1 MSKKIRHPEKV
12 NKPINPIKKKPEWIR
27 SKIIDTQVFLSGFS
41 LRKND
46 PRIADNIGA
55 VAIII
60 KVLAT
65 LVFWIETTK
74 AILVTE
80 KVKT

>member
-1 MSKKIRHPEKV
+1 MKNGSKEDYLFLDKLEKEYV
-12 NKPINPIKKKPEWIR
+12 GETADRILN
-27 SKIIDTQVFLSGFS
+27 FLSGFS

-46 PRIADNIGA
+46 PRMADNIGA

-65 LVFWIETTK
+65 FVFWIETTK

>member
-1 MSKKIRHPEKV
+1 MSRKKIYSAAKKV
-12 NKPINPIKKKPEWIR
+12 IKIA
-27 SKIIDTQVFLSGFS
+27 TQVFLSGFS

-65 LVFWIETTK
+65 FVFWIETTK